1 MSEVV
6 LRAMS
11 VGELL
16 DKAFRIYRSKF
27 ALLIGIVAVVMIPES
42 LVRLLLILFLSP
54 QYTQV
59 NLIASSFF
67 QIFATLA
74 LVVCISHVYLEKPIT
89 FQASYST
96 GLKRFWSVIGANL
109 IIGVVVGIPLGILFL
124 IPIAGACL
132 ALLYIPAMFF
142 LSTKWSL
149 AAPSIVTED
158 IGSSE
163 GLKRSWNLTEGNFWR
178 VVGTSFAASLLV
190 ILITALP
197 TYFFTFLFT
206 ALDLQYKT
214 IQIFN
219 LFIEQLATTLALPF
233 SVAATV
239 LIYYDLRIRKEGFDL
254 QVLAEASNAPI
265 VDAG

>member
-1 MSEVV
+1 MNEVV

-42 LVRLLLILFLSP
+42 VVRLLLILFLSP
-54 QYTQV
+54 QYLQLNV
-59 NLIASSFF
+59 LVSSFF

-74 LVVCISHVYLEKPIT
+74 LIVCISHTYLEKPIT
-89 FQASYST
+89 LRDSYSL
-96 GLKRFWSVIGANL
+96 GLSRFWSVFGANFIIGA
-109 IIGVVVGIPLGILFL
+109 VVGIPMAILIF

-132 ALLYIPAMFF
+132 IFLYIPVVIF
-142 LSTKWSL
+142 LSTRWAL

-163 GLKRSWNLTEGNFWR
+163 GLRRSWNLTDGHFWR
-178 VVGTSFAASLLV
+178 VTGTSLAASLLT
-190 ILITALP
+190 ILITTLP
-197 TYFFTFLFT
+197 TVFFSYLFT
-206 ALDLQYKT
+206 ALNLDFQI

-219 LFIEQLATTLALPF
+219 LFIEQAATTIALPF
-233 SVAATV
+233 SIAATV

-254 QVLAEASNAPI
+254 QVLADASNAPI
-265 VDAG
+265 VSAE